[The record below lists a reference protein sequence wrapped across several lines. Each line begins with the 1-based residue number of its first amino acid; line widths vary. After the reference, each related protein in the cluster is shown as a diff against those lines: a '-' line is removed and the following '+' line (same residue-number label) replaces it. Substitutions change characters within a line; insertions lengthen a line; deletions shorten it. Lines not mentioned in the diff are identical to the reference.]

1 MLVGPPVL
9 GLVLGAAGLGTFW
22 VVLLVIAGPLIAL
35 FTVGTYGRGG
45 YVDPSHGGYQD
56 PRVGTAGNGYGTQGG
71 GTSAD
76 AAAPSAGDAGGARRS
91 DPR

>member
-1 MLVGPPVL
+1 MLVGPPAL
-9 GLVLGAAGLGTFW
+9 GLVLAAAGLGTFW
-22 VVLLVIAGPLIAL
+22 VVLLVIAGPLMAL

-56 PRVGTAGNGYGTQGG
+56 PRVGSAGQGYGSQGG

-76 AAAPSAGDAGGARRS
+76 AAAPSAGHAGGAWRS
-91 DPR
+91 EAR